1 MEMCY
6 AAQTNKGIVH
16 VYYEHGV
23 SEPVFDEKTGL
34 PSSKGKE
41 LIVLPDPIPHTYPS
55 INVTAN
61 TISTT
66 SPPIP
71 TSEPI
76 NTAIPTPT
84 TIPPTMPT
92 GKGISGPKHKSHTT
106 ASSVSHSKSPPKKMA
121 APTAT
126 APTVKSTLPQKI
138 MAKPTVATTS
148 KPNPRT
154 KRMGQSTAAPTTKP
168 HPPPKSTAQPT
179 SKPVIR
185 SASQKSRRSDIPKK
199 GHQKLKN
206 AGLHARRPLT
216 RSTATGTFG
225 RASVKG
231 KDPETVFVSLS
242 SEEESSD
249 SYDSYDS
256 VEDEPYMPATV
267 DVSSEKEEVVGKRS
281 IGKKTDA
288 KKRATT
294 DNKEVNE
301 MVEDDEIVCAESGSE
316 DDEFFFGPIP
326 KVCET
331 GAYYDAQDKAYDES
345 DGGES
350 WHSEKMKT
358 PPNSEDEL
366 EEVESD
372 EVFPVFREGGRFGEL
387 KLKVVGMKFNSKMEF
402 KEAVR
407 EYCIQEGRRIWWKK
421 NDNLRMRAVCKGE
434 ECGWVVYASR
444 DSEGN
449 CWQIKTFMDDHTCP
463 RETKNRLAN
472 RKWLGCKLVRKLRK
486 YPNLRHCEAAQYF
499 KSKCDLDLNKSSL
512 TRALGD
518 ARAIVYGDAAAQ
530 YGMVRYYGLTLLKT
544 NPGSTVSVGVTPHP
558 NPDEDPTFDRMYIC
572 LDGCKRGFKAGC
584 RPLIGLDGAFLKT
597 KYGGQILSAI
607 GQDAN
612 NHIYVIAYAIVSIKN
627 MDNWRWFLE
636 LLHQDLGDYKQHGWC
651 FISDMQKVC
660 ISIDSYPK

>member
-1 MEMCY
+1 
-6 AAQTNKGIVH
+6 
-16 VYYEHGV
+16 
-23 SEPVFDEKTGL
+23 
-34 PSSKGKE
+34 
-41 LIVLPDPIPHTYPS
+41 
-55 INVTAN
+55 
-61 TISTT
+61 
-66 SPPIP
+66 
-71 TSEPI
+71 
-76 NTAIPTPT
+76 
-84 TIPPTMPT
+84 MPT

-106 ASSVSHSKSPPKKMA
+106 ATSVSYSKSPPKEMA
-121 APTAT
+121 APTAA
-126 APTVKSTLPQKI
+126 APSVKPTPPPKT

-148 KPNPRT
+148 KPNPRP
-154 KRMGQSTAAPTTKP
+154 KRLGHSTAAPTMKP
-168 HPPPKSTAQPT
+168 NPPPKSTAQPT
-179 SKPVIR
+179 SKPVTR
-185 SASQKSRRSDIPKK
+185 STSQKSRRSDIPKK
-199 GHQKLKN
+199 GPQKVKN
-206 AGLHARRPLT
+206 AALHARRPLT
-216 RSTATGTFG
+216 RSAATGTFG

-231 KDPETVFVSLS
+231 NDLKTVFVSLS

-249 SYDSYDS
+249 SHDSYDS
-256 VEDEPYMPATV
+256 VEDEPYRPAAD
-267 DVSSEKEEVVGKRS
+267 DVSSEEEEVVGQRS
-281 IGKKTDA
+281 TGKKSDA
-288 KKRATT
+288 K
-294 DNKEVNE
+294 DVNE
-301 MVEDDEIVCAESGSE
+301 KSSVMLEDDGIVCAESGSE

-326 KVCET
+326 KVGET
-331 GAYYDAQDKAYDES
+331 GAYYDAQDGAYDES
-345 DGGES
+345 DGEES
-350 WHSEKMKT
+350 WHSEEMKT

-366 EEVESD
+366 DEVESD

-387 KLKVVGMKFNSKMEF
+387 KLKVGMKFNSKMEF

-434 ECGWVVYASR
+434 ECGWVVYASM

-530 YGMVRYYGLTLLKT
+530 YGMVRDYGLTLLKT
-544 NPGSTVSVGVTPHP
+544 NLGSTVSIGVTPHP

-597 KYGGQILSAI
+597 KHGGQILSAI

-612 NHIYVIAYAIVSIKN
+612 NHIYVIAYAIVSIEN
-627 MDNWRWFLE
+627 TENWRWFLE

-660 ISIDSYPK
+660 ISIASYPN